1 MQHTIFQDHLAFH
14 DYFYGLLCT
23 INQHGESDVNDFAKI
38 VESTHQDQGFGG
50 ILSGV
55 HADYVVCD
63 IDLEH
68 NFDENPLADH
78 CKCD

>member
-1 MQHTIFQDHLAFH
+1 ML
-14 DYFYGLLCT
+14 
-23 INQHGESDVNDFAKI
+23 SDVAKI

-55 HADYVVCD
+55 HAGYVVCD

>member
-1 MQHTIFQDHLAFH
+1 MIISMVCYAQL
-14 DYFYGLLCT
+14 
-23 INQHGESDVNDFAKI
+23 INTEKVMLSDVAKI

-55 HADYVVCD
+55 HAGYVVCD